1 VYFVA
6 AIGYA
11 TLALSNCR
19 ARQDGGNFYP
29 LFGAA
34 LAMKTLAR
42 SGFPGNLFWINQH
55 QRGGALSPD
64 YPVSYS

>member
-1 VYFVA
+1 LYFVA

-19 ARQDGGNFYP
+19 ARQGGGDFYP

-34 LAMKTLAR
+34 ALSMKTLAR

-55 QRGGALSPD
+55 QSGGAV
-64 YPVSYS
+64 VS